1 MKRKSGSYQVDDI
14 LCFPENISLI
24 PFEHKTLVLSA
35 DTGNWIVLHND
46 SQLKYL
52 NQLISG
58 VTIGGVYEK
67 AQQEDALPDLM
78 KVLSLVYARSFAQ
91 VGHSPLATVVNA
103 SKYLNVYL
111 TNACNLHCVHCFM
124 NAGIK
129 LEHEL
134 SVEKWKEVLRDFSQA
149 DGEFVTFTGGE
160 PTMYDGFEEIVT
172 FAHQLGL
179 NVTVLSNG
187 LL

>member
-14 LCFPENISLI
+14 LCFPENISFI

-78 KVLSLVYARSFAQ
+78 KVLSSVYARSFAQ
-91 VGHSPLATVVNA
+91 VGHPLA
-103 SKYLNVYL
+103 
-111 TNACNLHCVHCFM
+111 
-124 NAGIK
+124 
-129 LEHEL
+129 
-134 SVEKWKEVLRDFSQA
+134 WR
-149 DGEFVTFTGGE
+149 
-160 PTMYDGFEEIVT
+160 
-172 FAHQLGL
+172 
-179 NVTVLSNG
+179 
-187 LL
+187 

>member
-67 AQQEDALPDLM
+67 AQQEDALPDD
-78 KVLSLVYARSFAQ
+78 
-91 VGHSPLATVVNA
+91 G
-103 SKYLNVYL
+103 
-111 TNACNLHCVHCFM
+111 
-124 NAGIK
+124 
-129 LEHEL
+129 LEH
-134 SVEKWKEVLRDFSQA
+134 VLLYCHARHAFHYRRKVFRRKA
-149 DGEFVTFTGGE
+149 
-160 PTMYDGFEEIVT
+160 
-172 FAHQLGL
+172 
-179 NVTVLSNG
+179 
-187 LL
+187 